1 MHRPLGSVAAAGV
14 VFVITLTSV
23 VAARDPIAPRLIG
36 ILNDRI
42 QERFLDVD
50 NGFGISRLMRPRSG
64 PHRFEPENVREMAV
78 VRDLERANVSAL
90 LYLGSAQRKI
100 KGPVLVTG
108 AGGALA
114 DALTAPDAE
123 GLREPLTSAL
133 QAFKKVET
141 FEFGRP
147 GWKFI
152 ARPVR
157 ASSETCLR
165 CHNVALGEAIGVV
178 MYGYRYAAMDR

>member
-1 MHRPLGSVAAAGV
+1 MHRPLGSATAAGV
-14 VFVITLTSV
+14 VFVITLASV
-23 VAARDPIAPRLIG
+23 AAARDPIAPRLIG

-50 NGFGISRLMRPRSG
+50 NGFGISRVMRPRPG

-78 VRDLERANVSAL
+78 VRDLERANVSAI

-108 AGGALA
+108 AGDGVAN
-114 DALTAPDAE
+114 ALTAPDAE
-123 GLREPLTSAL
+123 GLREPLT
-133 QAFKKVET
+133 
-141 FEFGRP
+141 
-147 GWKFI
+147 KFI

-165 CHNVALGEAIGVV
+165 CHNVSLGEAVGVV
-178 MYGYRYAAMDR
+178 MYGYRYAAMGR